1 MHEPHDLSHLTGEH
15 RDSIA
20 TIVATLDLAPH
31 PEGGYYRETWR
42 STALDASGRGSG
54 TAIHFLLPEGV
65 DNRWHRVDA
74 VEIWHHYAGGP
85 LELSISEDGR
95 TIRTI
100 VLGDDVAAGESPQ
113 AIVPAGAWQAAKAL
127 EGFAL
132 CGCTVSPAFLFERFE
147 LAEPGWRPG
156 G

>member
-113 AIVPAGAWQAAKAL
+113 AIVPAGAPPL
-127 EGFAL
+127 RPEGDGFTL

>member
-1 MHEPHDLSHLTGEH
+1 MTDPHDLSRLTPPQ
-15 RDSIA
+15 RAAIA
-20 TIVATLDLAPH
+20 ALVRELRLAPH

-42 STALDASGRGSG
+42 SESLDAAGRSSG

-113 AIVPAGAWQAAKAL
+113 AIVPAHAWQAAKAL
-127 EGFAL
+127 DGFTL
-132 CGCTVSPAFLFERFE
+132 CGCTVSPAFLFEAFE

>member
-1 MHEPHDLSHLTGEH
+1 M
-15 RDSIA
+15 
-20 TIVATLDLAPH
+20 
-31 PEGGYYRETWR
+31 
-42 STALDASGRGSG
+42 RGSG

-74 VEIWHHYAGGP
+74 AEIWHHYAGGP
-85 LELSISEDGR
+85 LELSISEDGQ

-100 VLGDDVAAGESPQ
+100 VLGDDVAAGERPQ
-113 AIVPAGAWQAAKAL
+113 AIVPPHAWQAAKAL
-127 EGFAL
+127 DGFTL
-132 CGCTVSPAFLFERFE
+132 CGCTVSPAFLFKTFE